1 MTRAV
6 SKNGVTLTAWW
17 KRSVLAD
24 RGGQA
29 YTIFSSGKEG
39 VELNR
44 EQLEALAELVNEELA
59 RDSIGVK
66 Y

>member
-1 MTRAV
+1 VAD
-6 SKNGVTLTAWW
+6 
-17 KRSVLAD
+17 KRTPFS
-24 RGGQA
+24 QA
-29 YTIFSSGKEG
+29 EKKG